1 MLAIPEVLVYA
12 TDMDA
17 NTRAARPVSYF
28 PVSPVMLFPEA
39 LGDFSVYL
47 WQGGDFVLY
56 TKSGQT
62 FTAKHRQV
70 LHANGVA
77 EVYIQTSER
86 QQYEQYVERN
96 LGKILLD
103 EGLPIETRSKVFY
116 EASTIVMQDVFD
128 RRLPGTMRARHFD
141 RISDIVRSSIQFLAG
156 DNSLSA
162 IAPFISHDYKTYT
175 HCMHVFIYS
184 VAVFQTYGMS
194 DKDIYEC
201 GLGAMMHD
209 VGKAKISRRIINKR
223 GSLTQGER
231 DVIKEHPVHGVSMC
245 AHLPMTQNT
254 INCILFHHEKL
265 DGTGYP
271 AGLKGDNIPLAVR
284 IITMS
289 DIYDALTSSRPYAE
303 AMQPYE
309 ALTLIRH
316 EMRDSVDMSVF
327 KRFISVLS
335 GADLL

>member
-1 MLAIPEVLVYA
+1 
-12 TDMDA
+12 MDT

-39 LGDFSVYL
+39 LGDFAVYL

-56 TKSGQT
+56 TQSGQQ
-62 FTAKHRQV
+62 FTLRHRQI
-70 LHANGVA
+70 LHQNDVK
-77 EVYIQTSER
+77 EIYIQSSEKPE
-86 QQYEQYVERN
+86 YERYIEQN

-103 EGLPIETRSKVFY
+103 ETLPIEVRSKVFY
-116 EASTIVMQDVFD
+116 EASAVVMQDVFD
-128 RRLPGTMRARHFD
+128 RKLPSALRARHFD
-141 RISDIVRSSIQFLAG
+141 RITDIVKNSISFLAS

-184 VAVFQTYGMS
+184 VAVFQSYDMTDS
-194 DKDIYEC
+194 EVFEC
-201 GLGAMMHD
+201 GLGALLHD
-209 VGKAKISRRIINKR
+209 VGKAKIPRRILNKR
-223 GSLTQGER
+223 GSLTQAER
-231 DVIKEHPVHGVSMC
+231 EIVKEHPIHGVSMC

-271 AGLKGDNIPLAVR
+271 AGLKSDNIPMPVR
-284 IITMS
+284 IIS
-289 DIYDALTSSRPYAE
+289 LADVYDALTTERPYAE
-303 AMQPYE
+303 GMEPYE
-309 ALTLIRH
+309 ALTLMRH
-316 EMRDSVDMSVF
+316 DMRDALDMNVF
-327 KRFISVLS
+327 KQFVAVLS